1 MHDSRTAVKSFL
13 GSFQLGLGGNER
25 SIVVGS
31 SPHARAVVAVEEERL
46 VLLDRA
52 AQRATELAAPHGPVG
67 VCHAL
72 SFYVNQICEACP
84 GL

>member
-1 MHDSRTAVKSFL
+1 
-13 GSFQLGLGGNER
+13 
-25 SIVVGS
+25 
-31 SPHARAVVAVEEERL
+31 VVAPEEERL

-72 SFYVNQICEACP
+72 SLLC
-84 GL
+84 